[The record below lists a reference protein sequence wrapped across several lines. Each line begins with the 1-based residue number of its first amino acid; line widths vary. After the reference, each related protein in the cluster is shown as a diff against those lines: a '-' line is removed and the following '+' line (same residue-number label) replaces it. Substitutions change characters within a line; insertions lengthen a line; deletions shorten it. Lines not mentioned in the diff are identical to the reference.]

1 MDEKKITQPTLK
13 ISILGD
19 SSIGKSCMMCRYVE
33 NIFDDFSLPTVGIEF
48 FTKKILI
55 DDDLYKL
62 HIFDLAGQERF
73 KSIVTSYYRQNL
85 GIILA
90 FDITNRESFDN
101 LKRWV
106 SEIDKYSDP
115 NVSIILIGTKLDLQK
130 DRKIYY
136 EEASNYAESLKV
148 NYYEVSSK
156 DNVNI
161 EEVFIDIVKQIKIIL
176 KREEEKKIEN
186 EKSIKL
192 QKNFTKLKYCC

>member
-1 MDEKKITQPTLK
+1 M
-13 ISILGD
+13 
-19 SSIGKSCMMCRYVE
+19 
-33 NIFDDFSLPTVGIEF
+33 
-48 FTKKILI
+48 
-55 DDDLYKL
+55 
-62 HIFDLAGQERF
+62 
-73 KSIVTSYYRQNL
+73 
-85 GIILA
+85 A

-176 KREEEKKIEN
+176 KREEKKIEE